1 MNKFTFT
8 NIKAT
13 VYKGKINAVSCV
25 LINILLTIVL
35 ISANSIYMSFNNYLS
50 DLIKYKSETRSI
62 LVLYDSKDAD
72 TETAK
77 KELSDCNS
85 HIEKIITQDELQA
98 GGVIEE
104 LVTEK
109 IDGSIIT
116 KGCDMQSLPTL
127 IDSTEYNES
136 DNWCIV
142 PEKLYPDSGIT
153 SYLDKNN
160 YVDGKSLVGQE
171 ITLLSDVNH
180 FDGTYVYT
188 IDKMTF
194 PLKVIGT
201 YDASKTFDSA
211 NVCYTSFELNEKINS
226 TVNDE
231 TIGKKPNLPL
241 ILLVDEEKNVNEVM
255 QSINHSKYRVQLRD
269 SINKDAPKLI
279 KIIADSIC
287 IALYCFS
294 IILFFILLMSMIK
307 KSKNEIA
314 LMKSVGYTDKKIK
327 NIFCTGFFILD
338 IIGYFSGIIGYIA
351 VKLCVQ
357 NRIIDTNYYFSNMKI
372 TSTVSDFVFPFI
384 SLMVIPLI
392 IIIPVYS
399 KIKRISPVEL
409 WADEK

>member
-1 MNKFTFT
+1 
-8 NIKAT
+8 
-13 VYKGKINAVSCV
+13 
-25 LINILLTIVL
+25 
-35 ISANSIYMSFNNYLS
+35 
-50 DLIKYKSETRSI
+50 
-62 LVLYDSKDAD
+62 
-72 TETAK
+72 
-77 KELSDCNS
+77 
-85 HIEKIITQDELQA
+85 
-98 GGVIEE
+98 
-104 LVTEK
+104 
-109 IDGSIIT
+109 
-116 KGCDMQSLPTL
+116 
-127 IDSTEYNES
+127 
-136 DNWCIV
+136 
-142 PEKLYPDSGIT
+142 
-153 SYLDKNN
+153 
-160 YVDGKSLVGQE
+160 
-171 ITLLSDVNH
+171 
-180 FDGTYVYT
+180 
-188 IDKMTF
+188 
-194 PLKVIGT
+194 
-201 YDASKTFDSA
+201 
-211 NVCYTSFELNEKINS
+211 
-226 TVNDE
+226 
-231 TIGKKPNLPL
+231 
-241 ILLVDEEKNVNEVM
+241 M

-338 IIGYFSGIIGYIA
+338 VIGYFSGIIGYIA

-392 IIIPVYS
+392 ILIPVYS